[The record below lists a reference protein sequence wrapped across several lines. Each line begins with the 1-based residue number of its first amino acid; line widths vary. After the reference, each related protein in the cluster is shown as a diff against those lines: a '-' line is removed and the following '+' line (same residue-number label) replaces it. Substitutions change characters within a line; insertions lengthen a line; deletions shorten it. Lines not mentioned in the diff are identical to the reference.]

1 MLREA
6 QGEQMRRDT
15 IHRGAWY
22 AALTC
27 GLALIISGCAAIPST
42 PDATSPTSSRYTE
55 PSPSMTPKPL
65 ATGQIPVPG
74 QDGDAPVNGFDSLTV
89 FRLCRAKMISD
100 YPTITNY
107 RPYATGD
114 VSPAIEGTGVNVQ
127 LPFGAL
133 PDGRPEGIMVCE
145 FTGTPAAPEISYTGP
160 VDV

>member
-1 MLREA
+1 
-6 QGEQMRRDT
+6 MRRDT
-15 IHRGAWY
+15 IHRATWG
-22 AALTC
+22 AALSC
-27 GLALIISGCAAIPST
+27 SLALIISGCAAIPST
-42 PDATSPTSSRYTE
+42 PNATSPTSSGHTE
-55 PSPSMTPKPL
+55 PSPFVTPKPL

-89 FRLCRAKMISD
+89 FTLCRAKMISD

-114 VSPAIEGTGVNVQ
+114 VSPAIEGTGVKVQ

-145 FTGTPAAPEISYTGP
+145 FTGTPAAPKISYTGP

>member
-1 MLREA
+1 
-6 QGEQMRRDT
+6 MRRDA
-15 IHRGAWY
+15 IHRPAWG
-22 AALTC
+22 AALIC
-27 GLALIISGCAAIPST
+27 SLALVVSGCAASPSP
-42 PDATSPTSSRYTE
+42 PDAASPTSSGHAE
-55 PSPSMTPKPL
+55 PSPSATPKPL

-74 QDGDAPVNGFDSLTV
+74 QDVDAPVNGFDSLTV

-107 RPYATGD
+107 RPFATDD
-114 VSPAIEGTGVNVQ
+114 VSPAVEGTGVNVQ

-145 FTGTPAAPEISYTGP
+145 ITGTPAAPEISFAGP

>member
-1 MLREA
+1 MLRGT
-6 QGEQMRRDT
+6 QGERMRRDT
-15 IHRGAWY
+15 IHRGARY

-42 PDATSPTSSRYTE
+42 PDATSPTSSRHTE
-55 PSPSMTPKPL
+55 SSPSMTPKPL

-74 QDGDAPVNGFDSLTV
+74 QDGDAPVNGFDPLTV
-89 FRLCRAKMISD
+89 FTLCRAKMVSD
-100 YPTITNY
+100 YPNITNY

-145 FTGTPAAPEISYTGP
+145 LTGTPAAPEISYTGP

>member
-1 MLREA
+1 
-6 QGEQMRRDT
+6 MRRDA
-15 IHRGAWY
+15 IHRAAWGAVV
-22 AALTC
+22 TC
-27 GLALIISGCAAIPST
+27 SLALVVSGCAASPPP
-42 PDATSPTSSRYTE
+42 PDAASPTSSRHAE
-55 PSPSMTPKPL
+55 PSPSITPKPL

-74 QDGDAPVNGFDSLTV
+74 QDVDTPVNGFDSLTV

-107 RPYATGD
+107 RPYAIND
-114 VSPAIEGTGVNVQ
+114 VSPAVEGTGVNVQ

-145 FTGTPAAPEISYTGP
+145 ITGTPVAPEISYAGP